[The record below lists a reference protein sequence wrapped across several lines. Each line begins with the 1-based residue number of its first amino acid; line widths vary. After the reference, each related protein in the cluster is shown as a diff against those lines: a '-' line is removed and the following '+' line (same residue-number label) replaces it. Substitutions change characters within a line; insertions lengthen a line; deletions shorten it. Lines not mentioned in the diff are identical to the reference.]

1 MFPSLRSLHEVTNC
15 YFSHPLAIKRGD
27 GKSPTYQL
35 STSISSGFPHIFLW
49 FCSARNFHLYFI
61 FKYIYIH
68 IWLVVSTPLKNIKVS
83 WDDYSQYMENYKMFQ
98 NTNQICIP
106 TYQFACPE
114 GHPDSWKRWNM
125 GPSSTWPNRHNLA
138 LKCCCNRHGML
149 NHKKSSCNLLGI

>member
-35 STSISSGFPHIFLW
+35 STSISCGFPHIFLW
-49 FCSARNFHLYFI
+49 FCSARNFHLHLI
-61 FKYIYIH
+61 FKYIYIYTSH
-68 IWLVVSTPLKNIKVS
+68 IWLVVSTPLKNMKVS
-83 WDDYSQYMENYKMFQ
+83 WDDYSQPDIY
-98 NTNQICIP
+98 TDIP
-106 TYQFACPE
+106 IGRPE

-125 GPSSTWPNRHNLA
+125 GPSSTWPNRHSLA
-138 LKCCCNRHGML
+138 SKCCCNRHGML